1 MPSIIKGQIQKIS
14 KLINFFNVDI
24 KLEVNSGLLSIIQK
38 YYDDVLDASVGLEVD
53 HCSNYICDMTKTI
66 GKIVDEFG
74 LYLSDD
80 TIACFQRLIH
90 FETAYHDNLKKYGS
104 DPEERRSIG
113 FTFTQQA
120 QLTIGALE
128 RTVVAI

>member
-1 MPSIIKGQIQKIS
+1 
-14 KLINFFNVDI
+14 
-24 KLEVNSGLLSIIQK
+24 
-38 YYDDVLDASVGLEVD
+38 
-53 HCSNYICDMTKTI
+53 MTKTI